1 MIFATIAYIMLSQG
15 CDSRISIEEQVKTWP
30 IEKFTTEKWVKD
42 DHRERYKFYN
52 DIINNHEHELIGS
65 TEKEI
70 LALLGEPDLSES
82 NIRGWDKTFSYL
94 LTKDATEW
102 YDWFLEIMFQK
113 GIVKTIRLRTN
124 N

>member
-1 MIFATIAYIMLSQG
+1 MIFATLICIMLSQG
-15 CDSRISIEEQVKTWP
+15 CDSKIPIEEQVKTWP
-30 IEKFTTEKWVKD
+30 IEKFTTEKWVKA

-52 DIINNHEHELIGS
+52 DISNNHEHELIGS

-70 LALLGEPDLSES
+70 LSLLGEPDLSES

-94 LTKDATEW
+94 LTKDATGW
-102 YDWFLEIMFQK
+102 YHWFLEIRFNK
-113 GIVKTIRLRTN
+113 GVARAIGLRTN